1 MSEPCEIAEIG
12 PTCAVVRGRLPL
24 LAMGELSEAESAV
37 VSRHLEACADC
48 RAHLEEH
55 RKIVGLLRREMPFRR
70 HLFHG
75 QSH

>member
-1 MSEPCEIAEIG
+1 MSEPYEFVEAGFAC
-12 PTCAVVRGRLPL
+12 TDVRARLPL
-24 LAMGELSEAESAV
+24 LAMDELSQVEAEAV
-37 VSRHLEACADC
+37 GRHLRECADC
-48 RAHLEEH
+48 RAHLSEH